1 MLHECSD
8 YMPVKIVRV
17 SEETAAAEFGR
28 KANHREAD
36 VVAKEAGI
44 SDQQYRRTI
53 QETRY
58 EAWRCL
64 RPVPGE
70 LHFQLGL
77 EDCRQLSKAGQVG
90 TLTKRYPR
98 LYEDE
103 LELIEAKLQPLPSPP
118 YFARLSR
125 CSTKGGQ
132 GGVGPF
138 YTAKQIVTALVTS
151 YRCVNVFERQE
162 PVGLYLLPFCSHFDC
177 NKEFRV
183 FVCKNRVTAISQY
196 NEAEDCGWGA
206 YSDTDLTK
214 VVDHTV
220 ILLVA
225 TLKQAAVL
233 KLALPAS
240 FTLDVFCHADQ
251 DFAVELIELNSF
263 GAQLAAGSCLFDW
276 VKDYEMLYG
285 MSNTL
290 EVRVVG
296 AAIEQAQ

>member
-1 MLHECSD
+1 MCHECSD
-8 YMPVKIVRV
+8 HMPVTIVRV
-17 SEETAAAEFGR
+17 SEETAATEFGR
-28 KANHREAD
+28 KANHKEAD
-36 VVAKEAGI
+36 LVSKEAGI
-44 SDQQYRRTI
+44 TDEQYCKVI

-70 LHFQLGL
+70 LLFQLDV
-77 EDCRQLSKAGQVG
+77 EDCRHLSKAGQVG
-90 TLTKRYPR
+90 ILTKRYPM
-98 LYEDE
+98 LYADE
-103 LELIEAKLQPLPSPP
+103 LELVEAKLQPLPSPP
-118 YFARLSR
+118 YFARLST

-162 PVGLYLLPFCSHFDC
+162 PAGLYLLPFCPHFDC
-177 NKEFRV
+177 DKEFRV
-183 FVCKNRVTAISQY
+183 FVSNNRVTAISQY
-196 NEAEDCGWGA
+196 NEAEDCGWGTC
-206 YSDTDLTK
+206 SDTDLTRIA
-214 VVDHTV
+214 DHIV
-220 ILLVA
+220 ILLNA
-225 TLKQAAVL
+225 MLKQAAIL

-276 VKDYEMLYG
+276 VKDYDVLYG
-285 MSNTL
+285 LSNT
-290 EVRVVG
+290 
-296 AAIEQAQ
+296 IELRIIGEQ

>member
-1 MLHECSD
+1 MRHACSA

-17 SEETAAAEFGR
+17 SEETAAADFGR
-28 KANHREAD
+28 KANHKEVD
-36 VVAKEAGI
+36 LVAKEAGI
-44 SDQQYRRTI
+44 SDQQYRGTI
-53 QETRY
+53 QETCY

-64 RPVPGE
+64 RPVEGE
-70 LHFQLGL
+70 LHFQLGV

-90 TLTKRYPR
+90 ILTKRYPR

-103 LELIEAKLQPLPSPP
+103 LELVEAKLQPLPSPP

-138 YTAKQIVTALVTS
+138 HTAKQIVTALVTS

-162 PVGLYLLPFCSHFDC
+162 PVSLFLLPFCSHFDC
-177 NKEFRV
+177 DKEFRV
-183 FVCKNRVTAISQY
+183 FVCKNRITAISQY

-206 YSDTDLTK
+206 CSDTDLTNI
-214 VVDHTV
+214 VDHTV

-225 TLKQAAVL
+225 MLKQAAVL

-251 DFAVELIELNSF
+251 DFAVKLIELNSF

-285 MSNTL
+285 LSNTL

-296 AAIEQAQ
+296 EQ

>member
-1 MLHECSD
+1 MHT
-8 YMPVKIVRV
+8 MPIKIVRV
-17 SEETAAAEFGR
+17 SEETAAVEFGR
-28 KANHREAD
+28 KANHKEAD
-36 VVAKEAGI
+36 LVAKEAGI
-44 SDQQYRRTI
+44 SDQQYSRTI

-64 RPVPGE
+64 RPLPGE
-70 LHFQLGL
+70 LHFQLGI
-77 EDCRQLSKAGQVG
+77 EDCTQLSKAGQVG
-90 TLTKRYPR
+90 ILTKRYPR

-103 LELIEAKLQPLPSPP
+103 LELVEAKLQPLPCPP
-118 YFARLSR
+118 YFARLST

-151 YRCVNVFERQE
+151 YRCVSVFERNE

-177 NKEFRV
+177 DKEFRA
-183 FVCKNRVTAISQY
+183 FVCKNKVTAISQY
-196 NEAEDCGWGA
+196 NEAEGCGWGA
-206 YSDTDLTK
+206 CSDIDLTK
-214 VVDHTV
+214 IVHHTMN
-220 ILLVA
+220 LLTAMV
-225 TLKQAAVL
+225 KQAAVL

-251 DFAVELIELNSF
+251 DFAVKLIELNSF

-285 MSNTL
+285 LSNIL
-290 EVRVVG
+290 EVRVIG
-296 AAIEQAQ
+296 EQ